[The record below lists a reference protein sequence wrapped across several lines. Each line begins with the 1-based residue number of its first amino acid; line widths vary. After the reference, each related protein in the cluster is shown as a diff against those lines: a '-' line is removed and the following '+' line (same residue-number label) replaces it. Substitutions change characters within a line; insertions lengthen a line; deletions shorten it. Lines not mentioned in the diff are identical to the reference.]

1 MANRK
6 PRHTRA
12 DVERIHTQTEID
24 RRLYRASNIAFIMYL
39 NMLHESHSAITP
51 SYIAAIFSYLSDDL
65 HELQRLVG
73 THTA

>member
-6 PRHTRA
+6 QRHTRA
-12 DVERIHTQTEID
+12 DVKRIHTQTEIN
-24 RRLYRASNIAFIMYL
+24 RRLYRASNIAFIMHL
-39 NMLHESHSAITP
+39 NMLHESHGTVSP

-65 HELQRLVG
+65 YELQQLVG